1 VDCDMKDT
9 LKSSEGH
16 DEGSVNKMVRGKSEV
31 FGMKPDRWR
40 GSRIFGME
48 AGDNLHRT
56 CLALVDSRVG
66 R

>member
-31 FGMKPDRWR
+31 FGMK
-40 GSRIFGME
+40 
-48 AGDNLHRT
+48 AG
-56 CLALVDSRVG
+56 
-66 R
+66 